1 MREVLTVVPEFKP
14 VRSRVTPE
22 GTARA
27 DRMIV
32 EQDVLDLLALEAP
45 PEPEKVQVV
54 ARLLKSGAA
63 VGSGTGDPR
72 TWVMA
77 ASPRTKASLSM
88 VTNKL

>member
-1 MREVLTVVPEFKP
+1 M
-14 VRSRVTPE
+14 
-22 GTARA
+22 
-27 DRMIV
+27 MV

-54 ARLLKSGAA
+54 ARFSKSGAA

-77 ASPRTKASLSM
+77 AMPRTKASLSM
-88 VTNKL
+88 VTNKLWLEEQ

>member
-1 MREVLTVVPEFKP
+1 
-14 VRSRVTPE
+14 VTPE

-27 DRMIV
+27 DRMMV

-88 VTNKL
+88 VTNKLLT

>member
-27 DRMIV
+27 DRMMV

-72 TWVMA
+72 VMA